1 MYEEEKNYGF
11 TQINWNDVIRLQKVV
26 KKSAEINQVNKLSYA
41 DLLIISIIKG
51 YGRKGFFGTYKKIG
65 ELIDM
70 SENQVCKP
78 STACK
83 PIAVRHIAALAFLFG
98 SPCLIYSSKFKYSFC
113 ISVVDFFY
121 NIEQIKIA
129 S

>member
-1 MYEEEKNYGF
+1 MYDEEKNYGF

-51 YGRKGFFGTYKKIG
+51 YGRKGFFGTYNKIG

-70 SENQVCKP
+70 SENQVCKHLNKIKKIK
-78 STACK
+78 SIYNETTIFIEENDTLIFNLKFLVEQYEYKDEYAD
-83 PIAVRHIAALAFLFG
+83 LAF
-98 SPCLIYSSKFKYSFC
+98 
-113 ISVVDFFY
+113 
-121 NIEQIKIA
+121 
-129 S
+129 

>member
-1 MYEEEKNYGF
+1 MYDEEKNYGF

-70 SENQVCKP
+70 SENQVCKHLNKIKKIK
-78 STACK
+78 SIYNETTIFIEENDTLIFNLK
-83 PIAVRHIAALAFLFG
+83 FL
-98 SPCLIYSSKFKYSFC
+98 
-113 ISVVDFFY
+113 V
-121 NIEQIKIA
+121 EQYEYKDEDA
-129 S
+129 DLPF

>member
-1 MYEEEKNYGF
+1 MYDEEKNYGF

-70 SENQVCKP
+70 SENQVCKHLNKIKKIK
-78 STACK
+78 SIYNETTIFIEENDTLIFNLK
-83 PIAVRHIAALAFLFG
+83 FL
-98 SPCLIYSSKFKYSFC
+98 
-113 ISVVDFFY
+113 V
-121 NIEQIKIA
+121 EQYEYKDEYA
-129 S
+129 DLPF

>member
-1 MYEEEKNYGF
+1 MYDEEKNYGF

-51 YGRKGFFGTYKKIG
+51 YGRKGFFGTYKKIE

-70 SENQVCKP
+70 SENQVCKHLNKIKKIK
-78 STACK
+78 SIYNETTIFIEENDTLIFNLKFLVEQYEYKDEYAD
-83 PIAVRHIAALAFLFG
+83 LAF
-98 SPCLIYSSKFKYSFC
+98 
-113 ISVVDFFY
+113 
-121 NIEQIKIA
+121 
-129 S
+129 

>member
-1 MYEEEKNYGF
+1 MYDEEKNYGF
-11 TQINWNDVIRLQKVV
+11 TQINWNDVIRLQKIV

-70 SENQVCKP
+70 SENQVCKHLNKIKKIK
-78 STACK
+78 SIYNETTIFIEENDTLIFNLK
-83 PIAVRHIAALAFLFG
+83 FL
-98 SPCLIYSSKFKYSFC
+98 
-113 ISVVDFFY
+113 V
-121 NIEQIKIA
+121 EQYEYKDEYA
-129 S
+129 DLPF

>member
-70 SENQVCKP
+70 SENQVCKHLNKIKKIK
-78 STACK
+78 SIYNETTIFIEENDTLIFNLKFLVEQYEYKDEYAD
-83 PIAVRHIAALAFLFG
+83 LAF
-98 SPCLIYSSKFKYSFC
+98 
-113 ISVVDFFY
+113 
-121 NIEQIKIA
+121 
-129 S
+129 